1 MENLEKL
8 LESMTLEFFGNKQ
21 HKITS
26 ATFLLQENSLFLD
39 VRAQEEF
46 ETIAFTLLPYMPV
59 LHIPINE
66 IPKKLEEI
74 PRNKNIGIFCSSGF
88 RSTIVYLYLKTKG
101 FENIRII
108 EGGYAELAAE
118 LKPGKLI
125 KQLSKNKKK

>member
-88 RSTIVYLYLKTKG
+88 RSTIVYLYLKTYKLHK
-101 FENIRII
+101 FVYQLNIDQIHQMMFLERSV
-108 EGGYAELAAE
+108 ATC
-118 LKPGKLI
+118 
-125 KQLSKNKKK
+125 